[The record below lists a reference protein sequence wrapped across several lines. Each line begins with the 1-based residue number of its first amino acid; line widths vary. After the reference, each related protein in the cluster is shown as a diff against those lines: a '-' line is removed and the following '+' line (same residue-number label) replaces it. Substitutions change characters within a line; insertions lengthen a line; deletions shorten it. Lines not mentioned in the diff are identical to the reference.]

1 MTHLKKLVSALLV
14 LAMLLSAFAFAE
26 SNMEDLG
33 GGYYRFTEP
42 VTITVGKAQSPANWP
57 DAQDSEESNLATRT
71 LLEKFNIDIRLDL
84 R

>member
-42 VTITVGKAQSPANWP
+42 VTITVGKAQSPANGCAGFRGKQP
-57 DAQDSEESNLATRT
+57 RDAHAAGEVQYR
-71 LLEKFNIDIRLDL
+71 R
-84 R
+84 